1 MERFPIST
9 IDWTI
14 ENQDFIRFSQE
25 YSGILRERI
34 PTAAAVAFYTNLK
47 DLETVLPEG
56 NARAAAAD
64 YFSPDVVDH
73 EAVLCAPDGLLLPF
87 VTGRRQVV
95 VACLS
100 GLDSLVVDRV
110 AKDWLAEVQ
119 EAAFRDFLA
128 VKRTRI
134 EAVSGLCN
142 ISHLYTL
149 LEAPPETGPL
159 HLVLIQLPP
168 RTRSSRDAFQNA
180 RRAAFALQGFV
191 GDGGIVHHLGQC
203 VFAVFLRGVQEGEF
217 AERFGSKLVALL
229 KRDGFYRVHVGS
241 SSRRGESLP
250 NATIKEERDRLLSEA
265 WAALQTAER
274 RGPFT
279 FCDYR
284 VLAHPDRHP
293 LFPLSEDL
301 IRKIRRKYARS
312 TQFCLVELA
321 KEGWTGDR
329 LADLVGRHIAPG
341 RCFAGTP
348 SVILFLE
355 GATYRDARRQVVELL
370 RILDR
375 QTGSDLQVSAGIGAY
390 PFADFHKGEILANC
404 RKALLHGAFFG
415 PGAVVEFDAV
425 SLNISGDMYYG
436 DGDLSRAM
444 AEYRRG
450 LVCDPDNVN
459 LLNSLGVTYAMLD
472 RHSVARD
479 TFKKALAIE
488 PDNFMA
494 LYNLG
499 LGEVRRGDLHGSL
512 KYFERALEVYCE
524 DDGLEI
530 RKDLQLQLAKLYCR
544 LGTFDRAYPLL
555 MEWHDAA
562 TGWQQSGPTLRYL
575 GEACYGL
582 GRKKEA
588 KIWLQKALRFN
599 ELDPEA
605 LSLLGLVYME
615 EGEGHQIAL
624 TLCDKG
630 VELNPDNA
638 ASRLR
643 LAKVQIAC
651 GLLVEARRNLMQ
663 CRGDKRILPEIQI
676 CLGQL
681 CLKLGRKRQA
691 DRWFAKVLQSHDL
704 SPELAGTARDLMRN

>member
-1 MERFPIST
+1 MERFPLPAVH
-9 IDWTI
+9 WTV
-14 ENQDFIRFSQE
+14 ENHDFIRFSQE
-25 YSGILRERI
+25 YSGILRKRI
-34 PTAAAVAFYTNLK
+34 PTAASVTFYTDLK
-47 DLETVLPEG
+47 RLETVLPDSHV
-56 NARAAAAD
+56 RAKAAD
-64 YFSPDVVDH
+64 LFALDVADSEPVIF
-73 EAVLCAPDGLLLPF
+73 APGGILLPF
-87 VTGRRQVV
+87 VTGKGRVV

-100 GLDSLVVDRV
+100 GLDPLVVERV

-119 EAAFRDFLA
+119 AAAFRDFLS
-128 VKRTRI
+128 VKQTRV
-134 EAVSGLCN
+134 EAASGLCN
-142 ISHLYTL
+142 ISHLYAL
-149 LEAPPETGPL
+149 LETPSEAGPV
-159 HLVLIQLPP
+159 HLVLIELQP

-180 RRAAFALQGFV
+180 RRAAIVLQGFV
-191 GDGGIVHHLGQC
+191 GDSGIVHHLGQC
-203 VFAVFLRGVQEGEF
+203 IFAIFLRDLQEDEF
-217 AERFGSKLVALL
+217 SERYGSKLVALL

-241 SSRRGESLP
+241 SSGRGESLP
-250 NATIKEERDRLLSEA
+250 EAVLTEERDRLMSEA
-265 WAALQTAER
+265 WSALQTAER

-284 VLAHPDRHP
+284 VLAHPERHP
-293 LFPLSEDL
+293 LFPLSEGL
-301 IRKIRRKYARS
+301 IRRVRRKYSRS
-312 TQFCLVELA
+312 GKFCLVELA

-329 LADLVGRHIAPG
+329 LADLVGRHIAPD
-341 RCFAGTP
+341 RSFADAA
-348 SVILFLE
+348 SVVLFLD
-355 GATYRDARRQVVELL
+355 GATGRDAHQQVARLLLKIDRKTGFELQ
-370 RILDR
+370 I
-375 QTGSDLQVSAGIGAY
+375 SAGIGSY

-404 RKALLHGAFFG
+404 RKALLHAAFFG
-415 PGAVVEFDAV
+415 PGSIVEFDAV

-436 DGDLSRAM
+436 DGDLSRAL

-450 LVCDPDNVN
+450 LICDPDNVN

-472 RHSVARD
+472 RHSFARES
-479 TFKKALAIE
+479 FRKVLAVE

-499 LGEVRRGDLHGSL
+499 LDEVRRGDLHGSL
-512 KYFERALEVYCE
+512 QHFERALEVCCE

-530 RKDLQLQLAKLYCR
+530 RKDLQLQLGKLYCR
-544 LGTFDRAYPLL
+544 LGMFDRAYPLL

-562 TGWQQSGPTLRYL
+562 TGLQPSGPALRYL

-582 GRKKEA
+582 GRKEEA
-588 KIWLQKALRFN
+588 KVWLQKALRFN
-599 ELDPEA
+599 ELDPEG

-624 TLCDKG
+624 ALCDKG

-663 CRGDKRILPEIQI
+663 CRGEKRNMPEFQI

-681 CLKLGRKRQA
+681 WLKLGRKKQA
-691 DRWFAKVLQSHDL
+691 DRWFAKVLQKHDL
-704 SPELAGTARDLMRN
+704 SPELAGMARDLMRN

>member
-1 MERFPIST
+1 MERFPIPA
-9 IDWTI
+9 IDWTV

-25 YSGILRERI
+25 YSRILRERI
-34 PTAAAVAFYTNLK
+34 PTAAAVAFYAELK
-47 DLETVLPEG
+47 VLETVLPEEV
-56 NARAAAAD
+56 RAMAAD
-64 YFSPDVVDH
+64 LFDPGVADH
-73 EAVLCAPDGLLLPF
+73 ETVIFAPDGLLLPF

-95 VACLS
+95 VARLS
-100 GLDSLVVDRV
+100 GLDPLVVDRM

-119 EAAFRDFLA
+119 AAAFRDFLA

-142 ISHLYTL
+142 ITHLYAL
-149 LEAPPETGPL
+149 LETPPETGPF
-159 HLVLIQLPP
+159 HLVLIELPP

-180 RRAAFALQGFV
+180 RRAAFALQACV
-191 GDGGIVHHLGQC
+191 GDSGIVHHLGQC
-203 VFAVFLRGVQEGEF
+203 VFAIFLRDMQDEDF
-217 AERFGSKLVALL
+217 SERYGSKLVALL

-241 SSRRGESLP
+241 SSRMGESLP
-250 NATIKEERDRLLSEA
+250 KAAIEEERDRLLSEA

-284 VLAHPDRHP
+284 VLAHPERHP
-293 LFPLSEDL
+293 LFPPSEGL
-301 IRKIRRKYARS
+301 ICKVRRKYSRS
-312 TQFCLVELA
+312 KQFCLVELA
-321 KEGWTGDR
+321 KEGWAGDR
-329 LADLVGRHIAPG
+329 LANLVGRHLAPG
-341 RCFAGTP
+341 LCFADAA

-355 GATYRDARRQVVELL
+355 GVTGREAHQQVVELL
-370 RILDR
+370 RTLDR
-375 QTGSDLQVSAGIGAY
+375 ETGADLQVSAGIGAY
-390 PFADFHKGEILANC
+390 PFADFHKGEIPANC

-425 SLNISGDMYYG
+425 SLNISGDIYYG
-436 DGDLSRAM
+436 DGDLSKAM

-472 RHSVARD
+472 RHSVARES
-479 TFKKALAIE
+479 FRKALAIE

-499 LGEVRRGDLHGSL
+499 LGEVRRGELHGSL

-530 RKDLQLQLAKLYCR
+530 RKDLQLQLAKLYCH
-544 LGTFDRAYPLL
+544 LGLFDRAYPLL

-562 TGWQQSGPTLRYL
+562 TGGQQSGPALRYL
-575 GEACYGL
+575 GETCYGL
-582 GRKKEA
+582 GRKEEA

-624 TLCDKG
+624 ALCDKG

-651 GLLVEARRNLMQ
+651 DMLAEARQNLMK
-663 CRGDKRILPEIQI
+663 CRGDKRILPEIQV

-681 CLKLGRKRQA
+681 WLKLGRKRQA

-704 SPELAGTARDLMRN
+704 SPELAGTARGFMRN